1 MNGIDDTSNQRHGAA
16 AVVALML
23 DDLSCTDNETNR
35 QSSLRCERIVDALQ
49 MARHH
54 PEIYTHDADPAM
66 AERSA
71 VLDIALRLRLS
82 EDQVRELQSTAGW
95 AMRHLPELW
104 RQARDGFASMTSIRQ
119 VVTLLH
125 AIVPPADAPQEIQ
138 DAAAEVIAKVD
149 GAAAGWVLT
158 CPSAAFRRRVKR
170 LIDAV
175 SGDLA
180 ARRHTRAMADRKVV
194 HAPAGDGMSWISALV
209 PTHEAVAI
217 FGRLT
222 ATAKHLQKDKR
233 EGRTRDQIRTDL
245 FIDWLKGTG
254 TPTAVKTKI
263 SVTVPVQLLAGQ
275 PVPVEQ
281 ASIVGGDT
289 IDPLTARQLF
299 LEAKTFR
306 RLITDPVQG
315 VVLDMDRRC
324 YRPTRA
330 QREWIAVRHGTC
342 SRDGCTRLAVDA
354 DIDHDRPWKE
364 GGETNLANLRP
375 LCPRDHAHRHR
386 TRAVFRTRSD
396 RTVEVTTPTGF
407 VSDAPPPF

>member
-1 MNGIDDTSNQRHGAA
+1 M
-16 AVVALML
+16 
-23 DDLSCTDNETNR
+23 
-35 QSSLRCERIVDALQ
+35 
-49 MARHH
+49 
-54 PEIYTHDADPAM
+54 
-66 AERSA
+66 
-71 VLDIALRLRLS
+71 
-82 EDQVRELQSTAGW
+82 
-95 AMRHLPELW
+95 
-104 RQARDGFASMTSIRQ
+104 
-119 VVTLLH
+119 
-125 AIVPPADAPQEIQ
+125 
-138 DAAAEVIAKVD
+138 
-149 GAAAGWVLT
+149 
-158 CPSAAFRRRVKR
+158 
-170 LIDAV
+170 
-175 SGDLA
+175 
-180 ARRHTRAMADRKVV
+180 
-194 HAPAGDGMSWISALV
+194 
-209 PTHEAVAI
+209 
-217 FGRLT
+217 
-222 ATAKHLQKDKR
+222 
-233 EGRTRDQIRTDL
+233 
-245 FIDWLKGTG
+245 
-254 TPTAVKTKI
+254 
-263 SVTVPVQLLAGQ
+263 
-275 PVPVEQ
+275 EQ

-354 DIDHDRPWKE
+354 DIDHDRPWRE